1 MLRNSLF
8 KEEDAAQVLEW
19 NSSFALGF
27 FVERHGSSLR
37 GHGPP
42 SRASS
47 QVEGFLVMIGNLVIY
62 VSHT

>member
-8 KEEDAAQVLEW
+8 KEEDGVQSLEW
-19 NSSFALGF
+19 GSSFALGF
-27 FVERHGSSLR
+27 LVERHGSSLR

-47 QVEGFLVMIGNLVIY
+47 LVEDVLSMIGNLVIY
-62 VSHT
+62 ISYT